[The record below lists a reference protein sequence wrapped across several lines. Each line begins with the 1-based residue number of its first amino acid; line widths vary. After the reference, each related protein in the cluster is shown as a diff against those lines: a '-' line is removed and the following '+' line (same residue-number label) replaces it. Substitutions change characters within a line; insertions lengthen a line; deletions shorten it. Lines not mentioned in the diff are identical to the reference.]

1 MNAGPLDWLIIFI
14 TWVILVSSVPIAKK
28 YMRSVADYLSAGRSA
43 GRYILSVAQGIAA
56 LGAISVVA
64 MMEQN
69 YVAGFSMSW
78 WGLTMNLVVLAVTA
92 SGWVIYRFRETRCLT
107 LAEFFERRYS
117 KKFRIFSGLIAFI
130 SGIVNFGIFP
140 AVGAR
145 FFLNYLGLPESL
157 SLLGFDIPTFAI
169 LMLFLLGTSLYFVF
183 SGGHVAV
190 TIADFIQGVFS
201 NVVFIWMILFFLFNV
216 SWDQIFYSLN
226 QAPENA
232 SLINPFKTSQ
242 VEDFNL
248 GFFLI
253 GILIYIYGTMSWQG
267 TQAYN
272 ASAKNAHEAKMGSL
286 LGNWRNIPQ
295 NLFMLF
301 IPIIAY
307 TVLHHP
313 DFSLQADFVNATL
326 SNEENN
332 AVVNQLRVPAVLI
345 SMLPPGLMGAFA
357 AVMLAAFISTHDTYL
372 HSWGSIFVQDVYM
385 PFQKKPLTQEKH
397 LKILKWST
405 IGVAIFIF
413 IFSLIFQQSEYILLF
428 FAITG
433 AIFFGG
439 SGAVLI
445 GGLYWN
451 KGTTKGAWWAMSLGA
466 SLSVFGI
473 FGERYI
479 EAWPGW
485 LNGQVMTGIVILC
498 CIVTYV
504 LVSLNSKQ
512 AGVDL
517 NKLLYRGKHETEKE
531 KKLIQSQVPRGLKA
545 IGITEEF
552 TKSDRRLYYIT
563 YTWVIGWFLTF
574 LIGTI
579 YNLNKTV
586 VDDSWIAFWKAYM
599 WINVVVAILVTIW
612 FTYNGFNDLK
622 GMLKEL
628 KRKKIDIKD
637 NGFISD
643 DNI

>member
-1 MNAGPLDWLIIFI
+1 
-14 TWVILVSSVPIAKK
+14 
-28 YMRSVADYLSAGRSA
+28 MRSVADYLSAGRSA

-69 YVAGFSMSW
+69 YIAGFSMSW

-145 FFLNYLGLPESL
+145 FFLNYLGLPEYL

-313 DFSLQADFVNATL
+313 DFSLQADFVNSTL

-479 EAWPGW
+479 EAWPDW

-512 AGVDL
+512 AGIDL

-531 KKLIQSQVPRGLKA
+531 KKLIQLQVPRGLKA

-586 VDDSWIAFWKAYM
+586 VDDSWIAFWKTYM

>member
-1 MNAGPLDWLIIFI
+1 
-14 TWVILVSSVPIAKK
+14 
-28 YMRSVADYLSAGRSA
+28 MRSVADYLSAGRSA

-145 FFLNYLGLPESL
+145 FFLNYLGLPEYL

-313 DFSLQADFVNATL
+313 DFSLQADFVNSTL

-479 EAWPGW
+479 EAWPDW

-512 AGVDL
+512 AGIDL

-531 KKLIQSQVPRGLKA
+531 KKLIQLQVPRGLKA

-586 VDDSWIAFWKAYM
+586 VDDSWIAFWKTYM

>member
-1 MNAGPLDWLIIFI
+1 
-14 TWVILVSSVPIAKK
+14 
-28 YMRSVADYLSAGRSA
+28 
-43 GRYILSVAQGIAA
+43 
-56 LGAISVVA
+56 
-64 MMEQN
+64 
-69 YVAGFSMSW
+69 
-78 WGLTMNLVVLAVTA
+78 
-92 SGWVIYRFRETRCLT
+92 
-107 LAEFFERRYS
+107 
-117 KKFRIFSGLIAFI
+117 
-130 SGIVNFGIFP
+130 
-140 AVGAR
+140 
-145 FFLNYLGLPESL
+145 
-157 SLLGFDIPTFAI
+157 
-169 LMLFLLGTSLYFVF
+169 
-183 SGGHVAV
+183 
-190 TIADFIQGVFS
+190 
-201 NVVFIWMILFFLFNV
+201 
-216 SWDQIFYSLN
+216 
-226 QAPENA
+226 
-232 SLINPFKTSQ
+232 
-242 VEDFNL
+242 
-248 GFFLI
+248 
-253 GILIYIYGTMSWQG
+253 
-267 TQAYN
+267 
-272 ASAKNAHEAKMGSL
+272 
-286 LGNWRNIPQ
+286 
-295 NLFMLF
+295 
-301 IPIIAY
+301 
-307 TVLHHP
+307 
-313 DFSLQADFVNATL
+313 
-326 SNEENN
+326 
-332 AVVNQLRVPAVLI
+332 
-345 SMLPPGLMGAFA
+345 
-357 AVMLAAFISTHDTYL
+357 
-372 HSWGSIFVQDVYM
+372 M

-586 VDDSWIAFWKAYM
+586 VDDSWIAFWKIYM
-599 WINVVVAILVTIW
+599 WINIVVAILVTIW

>member
-1 MNAGPLDWLIIFI
+1 MNAANLDWSIMFL
-14 TWVILVSSVPIAKK
+14 TWAVMVLSVPIAKK

-69 YVAGFSMSW
+69 YIAGFSMSW
-78 WGLTMNLVVLAVTA
+78 WGLTMNLVVLGVTA

-107 LAEFFERRYS
+107 LAEFFERRYN
-117 KKFRIFSGLIAFI
+117 KKFRIFSGFIAFV

-145 FFLNYLGLPESL
+145 FFLNYLGLPESVAFA
-157 SLLGFDIPTFAI
+157 GFDIPTFAL
-169 LMLFLLGTSLYFVF
+169 LMLFLLSTSLYFVF

-201 NVVFIWMILFFLFNV
+201 NFVFIWMILFFLFNV

-232 SLINPFKTSQ
+232 SLVNPFKTSQ

-253 GILIYIYGTMSWQG
+253 GILIYVYGTMSWQG

-286 LGNWRNIPQ
+286 LTNWRNIPQ

-313 DFSLQADFVNATL
+313 DFANEAGFVNSVLNSGTTDT
-326 SNEENN
+326 
-332 AVVNQLRVPAVLI
+332 AVSQMRVPTVLV

-385 PFQKKPLTQEKH
+385 PFQKKPLSPEKH
-397 LKILKWST
+397 LKVLRWST

-413 IFSLIFQQSEYILLF
+413 MFSLIFQQSEYILLF

-445 GGLYWN
+445 GGLYW
-451 KGTTKGAWWAMSLGA
+451 KRGTAQGAWWAMSLGA

-479 EAWPGW
+479 DSWPNW
-485 LNGQVMTGIVILC
+485 LNGQVMTGIVIAC
-498 CIVTYV
+498 CIVAYV
-504 LVSLNSKQ
+504 VASLNSKQ
-512 AGVDL
+512 KDVNLD
-517 NKLLYRGKHETEKE
+517 KLLHRGKYETKKE
-531 KKLIQSQVPRGLKA
+531 KKLIQSEVPRGLRA

-552 TKSDRRLYYIT
+552 TKSDRRLYYLT
-563 YTWVIGWFLTF
+563 YTWVIGWFLVF
-574 LIGTI
+574 LVGTI
-579 YNLNKTV
+579 YNLN
-586 VDDSWIAFWKAYM
+586 VDVLDDQWVSFWKIYM
-599 WINVVVAILVTIW
+599 WVNIVAAIFVTIW
-612 FTYNGFNDLK
+612 FTRNGFKDLK
-622 GMLKEL
+622 EMLKRL
-628 KRKKIDIKD
+628 KNRKIDVND
-637 NGFISD
+637 NGVISEND
-643 DNI
+643 I

>member
-1 MNAGPLDWLIIFI
+1 MNAGPLDWLIIFV
-14 TWVILVSSVPIAKK
+14 TWGILVSSVPIAKK

-145 FFLNYLGLPESL
+145 FFLNYLGLPEHL
-157 SLLGFDIPTFAI
+157 TLLGFDIPTFAI

-313 DFSLQADFVNATL
+313 DFSLQADFVNSTL

-479 EAWPGW
+479 KAWPDW

-512 AGVDL
+512 VGIDL

-531 KKLIQSQVPRGLKA
+531 KKLIQLQVPRGLKA

-586 VDDSWIAFWKAYM
+586 VDDSWIAFWKTYM